1 MLKILVGS
9 KILKQVSALFITQI
23 FGLLVGFI
31 LNIFLAR
38 QMGSDN
44 FGIFSLSIAI
54 INFIAVF
61 FGFGY
66 FYSLS
71 RFLAIKSSTILRREF
86 IGVGLVLII
95 INSIL
100 FFILIFVFSF
110 FVDVFYEYAIGNIIR
125 ISSIVSWG
133 LIIPFFFELIL
144 KGCNF
149 IYFISFF
156 NILNKLFFLLV
167 ICILYL
173 IDNLTPTLVVF
184 SFLMSYIFSFALCV
198 CGLKPTFKKTK
209 YILKILHK
217 ETILYGL
224 NLYVCRIITTPVFYL
239 DKLLIAFFLSS
250 RDVGIYSLAG
260 SFSNPIAILAIAL
273 NSVLFKAIANS
284 NTISK
289 KFLLINF
296 VCVVLSF
303 IAINILSIVVINIFL
318 NIPDYDGI
326 YRFIFLISLS
336 TVVTALYQPYNNW
349 FVARGY
355 GAELKKMNFIIIPI
369 FLVAN
374 VILILFFGI
383 FGAIFASISVNII
396 YFILYTIYYRVI
408 LKNIDR
414 DNKINYNIV

>member
-1 MLKILVGS
+1 
-9 KILKQVSALFITQI
+9 
-23 FGLLVGFI
+23 
-31 LNIFLAR
+31 
-38 QMGSDN
+38 
-44 FGIFSLSIAI
+44 
-54 INFIAVF
+54 
-61 FGFGY
+61 
-66 FYSLS
+66 
-71 RFLAIKSSTILRREF
+71 
-86 IGVGLVLII
+86 
-95 INSIL
+95 
-100 FFILIFVFSF
+100 
-110 FVDVFYEYAIGNIIR
+110 
-125 ISSIVSWG
+125 
-133 LIIPFFFELIL
+133 
-144 KGCNF
+144 
-149 IYFISFF
+149 
-156 NILNKLFFLLV
+156 
-167 ICILYL
+167 
-173 IDNLTPTLVVF
+173 
-184 SFLMSYIFSFALCV
+184 
-198 CGLKPTFKKTK
+198 
-209 YILKILHK
+209 
-217 ETILYGL
+217 
-224 NLYVCRIITTPVFYL
+224 
-239 DKLLIAFFLSS
+239 LIAFFLSS

-303 IAINILSIVVINIFL
+303 ITINILSIVVINIFL

-336 TVVTALYQPYNNW
+336 TAVTALYQPYNNW

-383 FGAIFASISVNII
+383 FGAIFASISVNIS